1 MNKQAWTR
9 EQTLIALN
17 LYCQLSFGQ
26 LHSRNPLISQTAKLM
41 DRTPSSL
48 AMKLVNLASLD
59 PVIRQSGRKGLS
71 SCSQL
76 DRERWQNFMQHP
88 ELIGEE
94 SQLLVDNLV
103 QSTPSLVSLSS
114 IDNANQ
120 SSDFTGHDA
129 MRSVK
134 TRIKQSFFRKAVL
147 SSYEEKCCMSGINTS
162 ALLIAS
168 HIMPWSHNPQQRLNP
183 RNGLCLSALHDKAY
197 DAGLITVTPDFIINI
212 SEQLKHQEHS
222 SLGQDYLLALEGLSI
237 HLPKKFQPE
246 PEFLAY
252 HQANIFLKS

>member
-1 MNKQAWTR
+1 MSQQAWTR

-26 LHSRNPLISQTAKLM
+26 LHSRNPIISKTAELM
-41 DRTPSSL
+41 NRSPSSL

-59 PVIRQSGRKGLS
+59 PVITQSGRKGLS
-71 SCSQL
+71 SCSKL
-76 DRERWQNFMQHP
+76 DREIWQNFMQHP

-103 QSTPSLVSLSS
+103 QSTSSLVSLSS
-114 IDNANQ
+114 VDNANQ
-120 SSDFTGHDA
+120 ANFTGHDKV
-129 MRSVK
+129 RSVK

-147 SSYEEKCCMSGINTS
+147 SSYEGKCCMSGINTPT
-162 ALLIAS
+162 LLIAS
-168 HIMPWSHNPQQRLNP
+168 HIMPWSHNTQQRLNP

-197 DAGLITVTPDFIINI
+197 DAGLITVTPDFMIHV
-212 SEQLKHQEHS
+212 SKQLKYQEHS

-237 HLPKKFQPE
+237 NLPKKFQPE

-252 HQANIFLKS
+252 HQANIFLNT